1 MSKFKIGDRV
11 ATNGAAPK
19 DNTMQMMPNRVG
31 TVVGYDTDGKN
42 KVLMDGES
50 EPSLIADHELDAVAA
65 KRFRVRITRTEVY
78 YRDVEVAADNLEDA
92 LQKVQDNEQNNEY
105 AYLFDCPDDVST
117 TFKSADN
124 N

>member
-1 MSKFKIGDRV
+1 MSKFNIGDRV
-11 ATNGAAPK
+11 ETNGAAPK
-19 DNTMQMMPNRVG
+19 DNTTALMPHRFG
-31 TVVGYDTDGKN
+31 TVVGHDTDGKN

-50 EPSLIADHELDAVAA
+50 EPSFIADHELDAVAA

-105 AYLFDCPDDVST
+105 AYLFDYPDDVST
-117 TFKSADN
+117 TFKGADN